1 MKTLMRFHFNSH
13 ILLIIYSFCLF
24 QASCQNS
31 GKLNIVADLPS
42 NLEENSGIQMYSDN
56 AIWVIEDNGNKD
68 EIYKVN
74 FNGKITKKFEV
85 KNAKNK
91 DWEDLAKDAIGN
103 LYIGDFGNNSNDRKS
118 MTIYKLPN
126 PEKEKG
132 EKIEAEKI
140 EFTYPEQK
148 KFPPKKSSLYYDT
161 EAFFHWQNSLYI
173 ITKNRT
179 RPYDGKALIY
189 KVPDK
194 KGNYKAELVGEFIVC
209 DNQKICSITSAD
221 ISSDGKTIALLS
233 YGYLWLITDF
243 ELDDFSKGKKQ
254 QIDLDVRT
262 QLESVCFKND
272 STLLV
277 SDEKTGP
284 NGGNLYTLD
293 LSKL

>member
-1 MKTLMRFHFNSH
+1 MNKSFYF
-13 ILLIIYSFCLF
+13 LLVALF
-24 QASCQNS
+24 QLLFVNCQNH
-31 GKLNIVADLPS
+31 GKLNIVTNLPS
-42 NLEENSGIQMYSDN
+42 NLEENSGIQVYSDN

-74 FNGKITKKFEV
+74 FNGKITKKLEV

-103 LYIGDFGNNSNDRKS
+103 LYIGDFGNNSNARKS
-118 MTIYKLPN
+118 MTIFKLPN

-140 EFTYPEQK
+140 EFAYPEQK
-148 KFPPKKSSLYYDT
+148 KFPPKKSNLYYDT
-161 EAFFHWQNSLYI
+161 EAFFHWKNALYI

-189 KVPDK
+189 KIPDK
-194 KGNYKAELVGEFIVC
+194 KGNYKAELVSEFIVC

-221 ISSDGKTIALLS
+221 ISSDGKKIALLS

-243 ELDDFSKGKKQ
+243 EFDDFSKGKKQ
-254 QIDLDVRT
+254 QIDLEVRT

-277 SDEKTGP
+277 SDEKTGLH
-284 NGGNLYTLD
+284 GGNLYKLD
-293 LSKL
+293 LSNL